1 MKFFSFSQFRNAK
14 WAPSTG
20 IFHFGGV
27 AVPISCAVQP
37 ALKKAE
43 SQQNTRNTPPL
54 AHELCSES
62 RTAVAR
68 PAHAALATHG
78 HTDCRTSSFTRLHAM
93 PGAACLFLSPLSKFN
108 CSRFSFHSS
117 SSCLQ
122 KAHSHKVPAYCA
134 LGAATHLLSPI
145 VLNLRQ
151 PSIRHPE

>member
-1 MKFFSFSQFRNAK
+1 MPSGRQVLAFFTLVAEQSQSA
-14 WAPSTG
+14 
-20 IFHFGGV
+20 
-27 AVPISCAVQP
+27 AVQP
-37 ALKKAE
+37 VLKKAE
-43 SQQNTRNTPPL
+43 SQKTRNTRNTPPL

-62 RTAVAR
+62 LTAVAR